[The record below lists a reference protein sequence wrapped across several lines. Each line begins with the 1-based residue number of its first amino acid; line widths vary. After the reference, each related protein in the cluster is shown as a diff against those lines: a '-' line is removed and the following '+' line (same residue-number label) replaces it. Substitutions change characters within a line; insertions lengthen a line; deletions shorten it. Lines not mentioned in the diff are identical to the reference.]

1 MSESLIED
9 EQTESAVALKE
20 VVHAVGRN
28 LSSVILGKEAAI
40 EKVLVALVC
49 GGNILLE
56 DVPGIGKTT
65 LAKALARSMGASFNR
80 IQFTP
85 DMLPADILGGSIYNP
100 KSGEFTKD
108 TPPLLD
114 TFHTFEGGGILSNIF
129 FY

>member
-100 KSGEFTKD
+100 KSGEFTFRAGPVFGFR
-108 TPPLLD
+108 T
-114 TFHTFEGGGILSNIF
+114 N
-129 FY
+129 